1 MSQTW
6 RQCVELLESELS
18 DTDLNTWIRPLQ
30 AFEANTSI
38 KIMAPNRF
46 VQERVTQQFLERI
59 QQLIKQ
65 IGGDASKSISI
76 DVGSQPAYAEPPVD
90 VDTCLLY
97 TSPSPRDQRGSRMPS
112 SA

>member
-38 KIMAPNRF
+38 KIMAP
-46 VQERVTQQFLERI
+46 E
-59 QQLIKQ
+59 
-65 IGGDASKSISI
+65 AS
-76 DVGSQPAYAEPPVD
+76 ALMLAA
-90 VDTCLLY
+90 
-97 TSPSPRDQRGSRMPS
+97 SRPMPNHLS
-112 SA
+112 M